1 MFKAEIIN
9 TVGNISSFEK
19 IAMKQSIGGGE
30 KINDMVTGEKIN
42 IAGAALFH
50 VENDK
55 AENEEYNCCVFK
67 TFDDSGEIKYAS
79 TGSQSAIDSVFDG
92 GDMQDLFAD
101 MPSDMKAISF
111 RIKKQSSK
119 NNQGSFIILLPIEY
133 IA

>member
-9 TVGNISSFEK
+9 TIGNVSSFEK
-19 IAMKQSIGGGE
+19 IAMKQSIGSGE
-30 KINDMVTGEKIN
+30 KINDMNSGEKIN
-42 IAGAALFH
+42 IVAAVVFH

-55 AENEEYNCCVFK
+55 AESAEYDCCVFK
-67 TFDDSGEIKYAS
+67 TIDDSGEIKYAT
-79 TGSQSAIDSVFDG
+79 TGSQSAIDSVFDA
-92 GDMQDLFAD
+92 GDTEDLFAD

-133 IA
+133 I